1 MDRQMQRLA
10 LFAAVA
16 LGFAANA
23 VLATD
28 IYVDVSG
35 DAATSDGSAA
45 APFTTLKDAVTAA
58 NALVGDS
65 TILVRGGGGRV
76 YEIDGAEDLM
86 TVSVSGLTITS
97 WGADKP
103 VFHLS
108 RDLCVATN
116 SPSIITFAAGA
127 DYGTVSN
134 LVFNFHCETAVSSND
149 AKKES
154 TGNKSGNSLGLNGK
168 ILVFTA
174 NHCTVDGCEFHQTG
188 AGQGNG
194 SPNVIA
200 SDAGESTVNSQGTY
214 LTIKGCFFDSL
225 GWGEKR
231 LVQVAGNARIFC
243 NVYTNCTGYFYPIKQ
258 GNGGYFA
265 SNRVVNCS
273 QPIFGSGGNYK
284 EFDNGEIAYNIFV
297 NSGVNFFAKTT
308 PYGTSGSPRIHHNT
322 VVGCANFI
330 YVKEVNTILQWKPW
344 IFDNL
349 IVTTDSG
356 SVIREDYNT
365 QKPVTRVTSFKDGS
379 FFSGNAYWSPY
390 FNAGTAKTLDGYAL
404 GLDVRNDNHVLA
416 LQPQFIETND
426 YTSADFYRL
435 NSARYPWVTQAA
447 GASGQIGNETVTYEA
462 TYIGAV
468 EPSNEA
474 GALGEFFRVDSVTLN
489 LSTSVPPAKA
499 IFEVAFSLNAGEV
512 TFEWDF
518 DGDGVFEFDSGTANV
533 ATNTYTVH
541 GDYTPSVRLTDAG
554 TGRSIVAALSA
565 SPLHLRY
572 NEAYVDANA
581 PAGGD
586 GSPAHPFR
594 TIAEGVSACGVHAA
608 IHVRGGP
615 GRTYAIATA
624 DDLVVIPEQYMSI
637 DAYGGE
643 GNARVVVDPG
653 LGTAVTNASVI
664 TIPDD
669 SIYATVSGLDF
680 VWYGADGGANAGDS
694 LGESGRA
701 IDIYGDHALV
711 SNCTFRQVGRMSNVS
726 SGEGGY
732 AAVASRSI
740 QGLPQSNDYKLG
752 DYLEV
757 RECRFENAASERQLT
772 AVRQG
777 LHAIVSDCMFSNCY
791 QVVYPVKGAFGSFS
805 FVTNVMVDCRA
816 IYTTYGSYNEWPT
829 PEIAHNIFLTSDGQ
843 PFIRKNGNY
852 GLTGDGCRI
861 HHNTVVG
868 STNFIEVASTANT
881 PWQPQIFDNLIVL
894 KGAVF
899 KETGTGFSGD
909 NTSSFITGG
918 SAIFRNNAWLAAD
931 FTEGTATALA
941 NYDIA
946 NGLAI
951 SGNYELAAAPKFN
964 SKDLSSPDFYRPVK
978 NSGAAWTLPG
988 AAWTDGG
995 LYADFIGAKKP
1006 NAGMAATMIIMQ

>member
-1 MDRQMQRLA
+1 MDRMTQRLSP
-10 LFAAVA
+10 LFALA
-16 LGFAANA
+16 LGFAANVA
-23 VLATD
+23 LATD
-28 IYVDVSG
+28 IYVDVLS
-35 DAATSDGSAA
+35 DAATPDGSTA
-45 APFTTLKDAVTAA
+45 APFTALKDAVTKA
-58 NALVGDS
+58 NALVGNS

-86 TVSVSGLTITS
+86 TVSVPNLTITS

-108 RDLCVATN
+108 RALCVATN
-116 SPSIITFAAGA
+116 SPSIITFPTGT

-134 LVFNFHCETAVSSND
+134 LVFNYHCETSVSNND

-188 AGQGNG
+188 AAQGNG

-200 SDAGESTVNSQGTY
+200 SDAAQATVNSQGTH
-214 LTIKGCFFDSL
+214 LTIKNCFFDSL

-258 GNGGYFA
+258 GNGGYFV

-273 QPIFGSGGNYK
+273 QPIIGSGGNYQ

-297 NSGVNFFAKTT
+297 NSGVDFFVKSTQ
-308 PYGTSGSPRIHHNT
+308 YGTSGSPRFHHNT
-322 VVGCANFI
+322 VVGCQNFI
-330 YVKEVNTILQWKPW
+330 YVQDVNKMQWKPW

-349 IVTTDSG
+349 VLTTDDG
-356 SVIREDYNT
+356 SIIREDATSLAN
-365 QKPVTRVTSFKDGS
+365 RVTSFKSGS
-379 FFSGNAYWSPY
+379 FFSGNAYWTHN
-390 FNAGTAKTLDGYAL
+390 FNAGTAPANFDQYSL
-404 GLDVRNDNHVLA
+404 GLAVTDDNHVLA
-416 LQPQFIETND
+416 VQPQFIETND

-435 NSARYPWVTQAA
+435 NSARYPWVTQAV
-447 GASGQIGNETVTYEA
+447 GASGQIGNETLTYAA

-474 GALGEFFRVDSVTLN
+474 GAPGEFFRIDGVALN
-489 LSTSVPPAKA
+489 LSTSVPPATA

-512 TFEWDF
+512 TFEWDL
-518 DGDGVFEFDSGTANV
+518 DGDGVFEFNSGTANV

-541 GDYTPSVRLTDAG
+541 GDYIPNVRLTDAG

-586 GSPAHPFR
+586 GSAANPFR

-624 DDLVVIPEQYMSI
+624 DDLVVIPERYMSI

-643 GNARVVVDPG
+643 GNARVVIAPG
-653 LGTAVTNASVI
+653 LGTAVPNASVI
-664 TIPDD
+664 TITNDAV
-669 SIYATVSGLDF
+669 YATVSGLDF

-694 LGESGRA
+694 LGQTGRA
-701 IDIYGDHALV
+701 IDIYGGHAMV
-711 SNCTFRQVGRMSNVS
+711 SNCTFRQVGRVSNPS
-726 SGEGGY
+726 SKEGGY
-732 AAVASRSI
+732 AAIATRSI
-740 QGLPQSNDYKLG
+740 QGLPSSNDNKLG

-757 RECRFENAASERQLT
+757 RDCRFENAAPVRQLT

-777 LHAIVSDCMFSNCY
+777 LNAIVSDCMFSNCL
-791 QVVYPVKGAFGSFS
+791 QVVYPVKGYFDSFL

-816 IYTTYGSYNEWPT
+816 IYTTYGSYNEWPS
-829 PEIAHNIFLTSDGQ
+829 PEIAHNIFVTSDGQ
-843 PFIRKNGNY
+843 PFIYKNGNY

-868 STNFIEVASTANT
+868 STNFIEVANTANT
-881 PWQPQIFDNLIVL
+881 PWQPQIFDNLLVL

-899 KETGTGFSGD
+899 KEKGAGFKED
-909 NTSSFITGG
+909 NTSSFLTGG
-918 SAIFRNNAWLAAD
+918 SGIFRNNAWLATGL
-931 FTEGTATALA
+931 TEGTATTLA

-951 SGNYELAAAPKFN
+951 SGNYEMTAAPKFN
-964 SKDLSSPDFYRPVK
+964 STDRSSPQFYCPFK
-978 NSGAAWTLPG
+978 SYGAVWTLPG
-988 AAWTDGG
+988 AAWTDDG

-1006 NAGMAATMIIMQ
+1006 NAAHAATVVILQ